1 MELKY
6 TVTVLSTE
14 AAAAAS
20 GSERCP
26 GGRRAQETRKCLVSG
41 VLEVD
46 SGQGREAG
54 QSVSQDM
61 CALQVCDSPTLPF
74 VLDLSHRAHWPSFSL
89 SLWPVTT
96 SSFVLKLSSSRTLVV
111 ILEIYGVLSCYIYN
125 IIILWALI
133 LLWKCRLSQFIK

>member
-1 MELKY
+1 M
-6 TVTVLSTE
+6 LSTE

-26 GGRRAQETRKCLVSG
+26 GGRWAQENQEVSG
-41 VLEVD
+41 VRCPR
-46 SGQGREAG
+46 GRLGPRSRGG

-61 CALQVCDSPTLPF
+61 RALQVCGSPTLPF

-96 SSFVLKLSSSRTLVV
+96 SSLVF
-111 ILEIYGVLSCYIYN
+111 EIVVFSYLSCYFGDLWYAFLLCN
-125 IIILWALI
+125 YIILFFWTLI
-133 LLWKCRLSQFIK
+133 LLWKCRLPHFTK